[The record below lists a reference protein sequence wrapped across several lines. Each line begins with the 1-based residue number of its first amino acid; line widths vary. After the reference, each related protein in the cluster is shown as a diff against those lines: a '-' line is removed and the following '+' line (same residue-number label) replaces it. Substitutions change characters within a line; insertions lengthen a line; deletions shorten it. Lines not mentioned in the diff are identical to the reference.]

1 MGAMAKSGLKENSV
15 TNLFLRI
22 LRNFKDIEENILDLP
37 LDFSQYFGP
46 FLQEFLS
53 YESVVKA
60 SLNFKI

>member
-1 MGAMAKSGLKENSV
+1 MAKNDLKGNSV

-53 YESVVKA
+53 YEFVVKA

>member
-1 MGAMAKSGLKENSV
+1 MGTMAKNGLKENSV

-37 LDFSQYFGP
+37 LDFSQYFVP
-46 FLQEFLS
+46 FLEEYLS

>member
-1 MGAMAKSGLKENSV
+1 MAKNDLKGNSV

-53 YESVVKA
+53 YESVVKV